1 MMGSEISAMEITS
14 PAMDEQ
20 SMLEP
25 TSVLAQPDPASADAG
40 PDPPAD
46 DWDLRALDVTAGE
59 PD

>member
-1 MMGSEISAMEITS
+1 MEITS

-25 TSVLAQPDPASADAG
+25 TSLLAPPDPAPAGAG
-40 PDPPAD
+40 PDQPAD